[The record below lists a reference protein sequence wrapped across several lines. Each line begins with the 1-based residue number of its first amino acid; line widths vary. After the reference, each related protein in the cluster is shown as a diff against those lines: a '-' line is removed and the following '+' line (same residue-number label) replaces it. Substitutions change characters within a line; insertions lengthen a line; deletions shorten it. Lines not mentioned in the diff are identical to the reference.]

1 MRKLSSGPIQNEV
14 LTINSEHPYSEYP
27 FERKSQTKFHSS
39 DQSFEKQEEEFIEFK
54 EEHHDELRNF
64 SSGPIQNEFLTLISE
79 HPSSENHFERK
90 LQANISPSEKSLEKQ

>member
-1 MRKLSSGPIQNEV
+1 MKCFTV
-14 LTINSEHPYSEYP
+14 NSEHSYSKDH
-27 FERKSQTKFHSS
+27 FESKFQDKISPS
-39 DQSFEKQEEEFIEFK
+39 EQSIDKPEEELIDLK